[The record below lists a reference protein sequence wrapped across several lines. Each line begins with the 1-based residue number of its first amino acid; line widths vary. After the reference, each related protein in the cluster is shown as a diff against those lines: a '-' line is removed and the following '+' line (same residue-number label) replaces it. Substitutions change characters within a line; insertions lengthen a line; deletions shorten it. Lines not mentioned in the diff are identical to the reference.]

1 MPRRNFMTG
10 SIYRGR
16 LNPQKLETK
25 SFIYEEKAPSFLAPE
40 PIDRLPIS
48 PDKLQAME
56 LDKEGVRVQLGK
68 SSLKGF
74 EEGIEKQLFGY
85 DENDTAEEKKKKKA
99 DTLAGLKNKAT
110 NPQLTSLVADI
121 ALVLDSQNLTSK
133 ELGEMKK
140 ILDLL
145 KITDDYKDA
154 FTHRIF
160 TYQQYDKEA
169 GMANTFILK
178 NAKDIN
184 APIEVSEGKRAKRIP
199 LRMIHQYLK
208 PMRRRRIE
216 NYLDIKNFRIIS
228 REQAVKLV
236 NNGVDGGKLN
246 GLEPPASLGQWAID
260 KDVVPPYMRDYSM
273 QGLAGT
279 IMP

>member
-1 MPRRNFMTG
+1 MPRQNFMTG

-16 LNPQKLETK
+16 FNPQKIETK
-25 SFIYEEKAPSFLAPE
+25 SFIYEEQPPSFLAPE
-40 PIDRLPIS
+40 PIDRIPMT

-56 LDKEGVRVQLGK
+56 LDKEGIKVKLGEK
-68 SSLKGF
+68 SLKGF

-85 DENDTAEEKKKKKA
+85 DENDTTEEKKKKKA

-110 NPQLTSLVADI
+110 NQQLTSLVADI

-145 KITDDYKDA
+145 KITEDYKDA

-160 TYQQYDKEA
+160 TYQQYDKES

-184 APIEVSEGKRAKRIP
+184 APIEVSEGKRAKKNIP

-246 GLEPPASLGQWAID
+246 GLEPPLGQWPVD

-273 QGLAGT
+273 TGLAGT